1 MSDWDRLHR
10 DAEKMKKE
18 YAVRA
23 TSPKY
28 GETTVTIILE
38 FNNDN
43 NTSVITIGEGFTMG
57 GQTSGYTAEG
67 QAMANNQVKMNS
79 IKLYS
84 LKALTKLGTNHLYLY
99 KDGETEQNKQTR
111 FVCELTHLAM
121 TIKDDIYKWRKF
133 IKEE

>member
-1 MSDWDRLHR
+1 
-10 DAEKMKKE
+10 MKATMTKQ
-18 YAVRA
+18 YTVSA

-28 GETTVTIILE
+28 GEATVTLTLE
-38 FNNDN
+38 FNNEN
-43 NTSVITIGEGFTMG
+43 NTSVITVGEGFTMG
-57 GQTSGYTAEG
+57 GQTSGYTVEG

-121 TIKDDIYKWRKF
+121 TIKDDIYKWRKSLSN
-133 IKEE
+133 E